1 MKRIGFA
8 DYYISEWHANN
19 YPGWIAEANQK
30 LGTDYQLAYV
40 WAEKEVSPVDG
51 VTTDEWCAK
60 MGAERCSSLAEL
72 AQKSDV
78 LILLAPSDPDKHL
91 GYARELLPFGKPTY
105 IDKTFAPNL
114 ASAKEIFAVAQAH
127 GAPFFSTSAL
137 RYAAELYLF
146 RGAHSLTLRGGGSR
160 FDEYIIHLVE
170 MAVMLLSSP
179 VVRVC
184 VEVQDKQRHCRLE
197 LASGET
203 AALIFD
209 PASPYEITAIDA
221 QGKELHAA
229 LSSAFFPALLK
240 DILQFFETSQPPF
253 DPAQT
258 LAAMSLRDALLKAEQ
273 APGLWVE
280 TEQ

>member
-19 YPGWIAEANQK
+19 YPAWIAQANEK

-40 WAEKEVSPVDG
+40 WAEKDVSPVDG

-60 MGAERCSSLAEL
+60 MGAERCASLSEL

-78 LILLAPSDPDKHL
+78 LVLLAPSDPEKHPV
-91 GYARELLPFGKPTY
+91 YARELLPAGKPTY

-114 ASAKEIFAVAQAH
+114 EAAKEIFAIAQAH
-127 GAPFFSTSAL
+127 GTPFFSTSAL
-137 RYAAELYLF
+137 RYAAELETF
-146 RGAHSLTLRGGGSR
+146 REAHSLTLLGSGSR

-170 MAVMLLSSP
+170 MAVMLVPSP
-179 VVRVC
+179 VSRVRV
-184 VEVQDKQRHCRLE
+184 EPQGTQRHCRME

-203 AALIFD
+203 ATLIFA
-209 PASPYEITAIDA
+209 PSAPYEILAEDA
-221 QGKELHAA
+221 QGKELYAS
-229 LSSAFFPALLK
+229 LSSAFFPALLE
-240 DILQFFETSQPPF
+240 DILRFFENGQPPF

-258 LAAMSLRDALLKAEQ
+258 LAAMALRDALLQAEQ
-273 APGLWVE
+273 APGTWVE
-280 TEQ
+280 VQQ